1 MLLLTKNDIKKVFT
15 MRDAIEA
22 DKEAFKIYT
31 NGESEVPLRTN
42 IQAPKEEGTMLFM
55 PGYVEGLDCA
65 GLKIVSVFPKNIEKG
80 KPVIPATV
88 LLMDGTTGEVCSVL
102 DGTYITQIRT
112 GAASGAAIDILARK
126 DAKKGALIGTGGQAI
141 AQLEAMITARK
152 LEEVKIFSRNPKKVE
167 VFIEKVNIELKDYG
181 TRFIASKT
189 ADEAIED
196 ADVIITATTST
207 EPVFDGNKLKKGAT
221 ISAVGSYQPHMHEFD
236 GVTLKRANKIFFDS
250 TDAVLSEAGDI
261 LTPLAEGTITK
272 NDFSGELGEV
282 INGKV
287 AGREN
292 DEEIILFKTVG
303 IAVQDIVTAKRIYDK
318 AVENNIGLEWQ

>member
-1 MLLLTKNDIKKVFT
+1 MLLLTKEDIKKVFT
-15 MRDAIEA
+15 MKDAIEA

-31 NGESEVPLRTN
+31 NKESEVPLRTN

-65 GLKIVSVFPKNIEKG
+65 GLKIVSVFPKNAEKG

-88 LLMDGTTGEVCSVL
+88 LLMDGITGEVSSVL

-112 GAASGAAIDILARK
+112 GAASGAAIDILAKK
-126 DAKKGALIGTGGQAI
+126 DAKKGALIGTGGQAC
-141 AQLEAMITARK
+141 AQLEAMITARD

-167 VFIEKVNIELKDYG
+167 EFIEKAKIELSEYK
-181 TRFIASKT
+181 TKFVPASS
-189 ADEAIED
+189 ADEAVED
-196 ADVIITATTST
+196 ADVIVTATTST
-207 EPVFDGNKLKKGAT
+207 VPLFDGNKIKKGAT

-236 GVTLKRANKIFFDS
+236 GTTLKRSDKIYFDS

-261 LTPLAEGTITK
+261 LTPLAEGVVTK
-272 NDFSGELGEV
+272 EDFTGELGQV
-282 INGKV
+282 INGSI

-303 IAVQDIVTAKRIYDK
+303 IAVQDIVTAKKIYDK
-318 AVENNIGLEWQ
+318 AVENNIGLEW